1 MLKKTVSALAL
12 LLMSSLVLAS
22 LGSAAEDLPPGKW
35 WRIPYFQQQL
45 NLTDSQQEDLDKIF
59 DRNRQK
65 LVEVKK
71 SLEQQRSELM
81 TMLEQEHLNESAVKT
96 QMEQVESTRTLLAA
110 TRFSYS
116 LEVRKLLGHDRYQ
129 ELKIVYKKWQQ
140 SDPLKGK

>member
-1 MLKKTVSALAL
+1 MLKKTVSAFAL
-12 LLMSSLVLAS
+12 LLMLSLVLAS
-22 LGSAAEDLPPGKW
+22 LGSAAEDLPPGRW
-35 WRIPYFQQQL
+35 WRIPYFQAQL
-45 NLTDSQQEDLDKIF
+45 NLTESQQEDLDKIF

-81 TMLEQEHLNESAVKT
+81 TMLEQEHLNETAVKT

-110 TRFSYS
+110 TRFNYS

-129 ELKIVYKKWQQ
+129 ELKAVYKKWRQ
-140 SDPLKGK
+140 SDPLKER